1 MKGKMEGVTLVA
13 DWNPKPGFKLGA
25 KDIEG
30 RQTYLGSQVWRNPS
44 LEIREYDI
52 PTPGDDEVLIEVK
65 ACGIC
70 GSDVHMAQAE
80 ADGYI
85 FYPGL
90 TGFPSILGHE
100 LSGVVVEAGKKAL
113 DKKTNKPF
121 KGGEP
126 VTTEEM
132 LWCGACKPCADSS
145 GARCCASPREMCS
158 AFAICPR
165 CCAS

>member
-1 MKGKMEGVTLVA
+1 MKEKMQGVTLIA
-13 DWNPKPGFKLGA
+13 DWDPKPGFKLGP

-30 RQTYLGSQVWRNPS
+30 RQTYLGSQVWRNPRI
-44 LEIREYDI
+44 EIREYDI
-52 PTPGDDEVLIEVK
+52 PVPGDDEVLIEVK

-100 LSGVVVEAGKKAL
+100 LSGVVVEAGKNAY
-113 DKKTNKPF
+113 DKTPTS
-121 KGGEP
+121 P
-126 VTTEEM
+126 IR
-132 LWCGACKPCADSS
+132 GAKK
-145 GARCCASPREMCS
+145 
-158 AFAICPR
+158 
-165 CCAS
+165 